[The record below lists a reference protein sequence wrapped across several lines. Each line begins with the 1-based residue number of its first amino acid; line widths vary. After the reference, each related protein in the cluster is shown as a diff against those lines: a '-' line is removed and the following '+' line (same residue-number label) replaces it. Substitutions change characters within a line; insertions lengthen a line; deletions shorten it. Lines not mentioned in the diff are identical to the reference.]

1 LVRKIFEDGD
11 RVYAASGRECST
23 QPEGT
28 CSRCTQGDI
37 VYVLKQEDTSSS
49 PFFRKGGEISLDP
62 MDQYPLTVTQK
73 GGMRMKRKLFVM
85 SLAVLL
91 IMAFTWVSPVHSA
104 GLGIKWGLLPPLTG
118 MFASLGKQQVQGAIL
133 ALEELK
139 AEGDLFAD
147 LTWFQEDTTLKAPVA
162 VQKAE
167 KLIEKNGVQFITGT
181 ISSSS
186 ALAVREVID
195 RHKVFF
201 NPTVGTNMFNTADPK
216 ASRYGFRTELSTWQ
230 AVGALVHM
238 VRGLVEKGVL
248 GKRHWLV
255 IPEYAYGLSMRKTWR
270 EKTKDFLTEV
280 GYSGEKGFGLTDHS
294 AIITEIS
301 AARDAGKVDFVAS
314 CLLGSPLVTFT
325 QQAHA
330 AGLIGTEKG
339 KLPFVDPILQFNVRE
354 IGDIALGHYTTIR
367 YSVIHK
373 SRTNKKFVNAYN
385 ERWYGMY
392 PDNFAHNAYVAVKMM
407 AQTIKRAKSIDRD
420 KLMVEL
426 EKERKYNAP
435 MGRSYFRA
443 SDHQIVR
450 NIAAG
455 QIVKVP
461 EYPFP
466 VEKQIGK
473 VINGEE
479 AIAGIE
485 VKCKFK

>member
-1 LVRKIFEDGD
+1 
-11 RVYAASGRECST
+11 
-23 QPEGT
+23 
-28 CSRCTQGDI
+28 
-37 VYVLKQEDTSSS
+37 
-49 PFFRKGGEISLDP
+49 
-62 MDQYPLTVTQK
+62 
-73 GGMRMKRKLFVM
+73 MKRKLLTI
-85 SLAVLL
+85 SLAVVL
-91 IMAFTWVSPVHSA
+91 IMAFSWVSGVHAA

-118 MFASLGKQQVQGAIL
+118 PFATLGKHQVQGSIL

-139 AEGDLFAD
+139 AGGGPFAD
-147 LTWFQEDTTLKAPVA
+147 LKWFQEDTTLKAPVA
-162 VQKAE
+162 VTKAE
-167 KLIEKNGVQFITGT
+167 KLIEKNGVQFITGC

-216 ASRYGFRTELSTWQ
+216 ASRYGFRTELMTWQ
-230 AVGALVHM
+230 ATGALVHL
-238 VRGLVEKGVL
+238 VRGLVDKGKL

-280 GYSGEKGFGLTDHS
+280 GYSGEKGFGLKDHS
-294 AIITEIS
+294 AIITQIA
-301 AARDAGKVDFVAS
+301 AARDAGKVDFIAT
-314 CLLGSPLVTFT
+314 CLLGSPLVTFI

-339 KLPFVDPILQFNVRE
+339 KLPVVDPILKFNIRE
-354 IGDIALGHYTTIR
+354 IGDISVGHYTTIR

-373 SRTNKKFVNAYN
+373 SRTNKKFVEAYHK
-385 ERWYGMY
+385 RWNDY
-392 PDNFAHNAYVAVKMM
+392 PENFGHNAYVAVKMM
-407 AQTIKRAKSIDRD
+407 AQAIKRAKSIDRD
-420 KLMVEL
+420 KLLVEL
-426 EKERKYNAP
+426 EKEKKYNAP
-435 MGRSYFRA
+435 MGRSHFRA

-466 VEKQIGK
+466 VAKQVGK
-473 VINGEE
+473 MLKGED

>member
-1 LVRKIFEDGD
+1 
-11 RVYAASGRECST
+11 
-23 QPEGT
+23 
-28 CSRCTQGDI
+28 
-37 VYVLKQEDTSSS
+37 
-49 PFFRKGGEISLDP
+49 
-62 MDQYPLTVTQK
+62 
-73 GGMRMKRKLFVM
+73 MKRKLFVVLLVILAFSWV
-85 SLAVLL
+85 SLAN
-91 IMAFTWVSPVHSA
+91 AA

-118 MFASLGKQQVQGAIL
+118 PFATLGKGQVQGSIL

-139 AEGDLFAD
+139 AEGGPFAD
-147 LTWFQEDTTLKAPVA
+147 LKWFQEDTTLKAPVA

-186 ALAVREVID
+186 ALAAREVID

-216 ASRYGFRTELSTWQ
+216 ASRYGFRTELMTWQ
-230 AVGALVHM
+230 ATGALVHL
-238 VRGLVEKGVL
+238 VRGLVDKGKL

-280 GYSGEKGFGLTDHS
+280 GYSGEKGFGLGDHS
-294 AIITEIS
+294 AIITQIA
-301 AARDAGKVDFVAS
+301 AARDAGKVDFIAT
-314 CLLGSPLVTFT
+314 CLLGSPLVTFI

-330 AGLIGTEKG
+330 AGLIGTGKG
-339 KLPFVDPILQFNVRE
+339 KLPVVDPILKFNIRE
-354 IGDIALGHYTTIR
+354 IGDISVGHYTTIR

-373 SRTNKKFVNAYN
+373 SRTNKKFVEAYHK
-385 ERWYGMY
+385 RWNDY
-392 PDNFAHNAYVAVKMM
+392 PENFGHNAYVAVKMM
-407 AQTIKRAKSIDRD
+407 AQAIKRAKSIDRD
-420 KLMVEL
+420 KLLVEL
-426 EKERKYNAP
+426 EKEKKYTAP

-466 VEKQIGK
+466 VAKQIGK
-473 VINGEE
+473 MLNGEE

>member
-1 LVRKIFEDGD
+1 MRGNRKVIGILVVFLLIG
-11 RVYAASGRECST
+11 
-23 QPEGT
+23 
-28 CSRCTQGDI
+28 
-37 VYVLKQEDTSSS
+37 
-49 PFFRKGGEISLDP
+49 SL
-62 MDQYPLTVTQK
+62 
-73 GGMRMKRKLFVM
+73 
-85 SLAVLL
+85 LAVS
-91 IMAFTWVSPVHSA
+91 VSHAA

-118 MFASLGKQQVQGAIL
+118 PFASLGKHQVQGAIL

-139 AEGDLFAD
+139 ARGGVFEDLK
-147 LTWFQEDTTLKAPVA
+147 WFQEDTTLKAPVA

-201 NPTVGTNMFNTADPK
+201 NPTVGTNMFNTADEK
-216 ASRYGFRTELSTWQ
+216 CSSYGFRTELMTWQ

-238 VRGLVEKGVL
+238 VRGLVEKGTL
-248 GKRHWLV
+248 GNRHWLV

-270 EKTKDFLTEV
+270 ELTKDFLTEV
-280 GYSGEKGFGLTDHS
+280 GYSGEKGFGLKDHS

-301 AARDAGKVDFVAS
+301 AAKEAGKVDFIVT
-314 CLLGSPLVTFT
+314 CLLGSPLVTFM

-330 AGLIGTEKG
+330 ADLIGLEKAG
-339 KLPFVDPILQFNVRE
+339 KLPVFDPILQFNVRE

-373 SRTNKKFVNAYN
+373 SRTNKKFVEAYN
-385 ERWYGMY
+385 QRWFGMY
-392 PDNFAHNAYVAVKMM
+392 PENFAHNAYVAVKMM
-407 AQTIKRAKSIDRD
+407 GVAINRAKSLDRSQI
-420 KLMVEL
+420 MAEL

-443 SDHQIVR
+443 RDHQIVR

-455 QIVKVP
+455 QIIKVP

-473 VINGEE
+473 MIDAEE

-485 VKCKFK
+485 QKCRF

>member
-1 LVRKIFEDGD
+1 MRRNRKIIGF
-11 RVYAASGRECST
+11 
-23 QPEGT
+23 
-28 CSRCTQGDI
+28 
-37 VYVLKQEDTSSS
+37 VYVFLLI
-49 PFFRKGGEISLDP
+49 GSL
-62 MDQYPLTVTQK
+62 
-73 GGMRMKRKLFVM
+73 
-85 SLAVLL
+85 LAVS
-91 IMAFTWVSPVHSA
+91 VSHAA

-118 MFASLGKQQVQGAIL
+118 PFATLGKGQMQGAVL

-139 AEGDLFAD
+139 ASGGVFED
-147 LTWFQEDTTLKAPVA
+147 LTWVIEDTTLKPPVA

-201 NPTVGTNMFNTADPK
+201 NPTVGTNMFNTEDEK
-216 ASRYGFRTELSTWQ
+216 CSRYGFRSELMTWQ
-230 AVGALVHM
+230 ATGALAHLVK
-238 VRGLVEKGVL
+238 GLVDKGTL
-248 GKRHWLV
+248 GKRYWLV

-270 EKTKDFLTEV
+270 TRTKGFLTEV
-280 GYSGEKGFGLTDHS
+280 GYSGEKGFGLKDHS

-301 AARDAGKVDFVAS
+301 AAKDAGKVDFIVT
-314 CLLGSPLVTFT
+314 CLLGSPLVTFM

-330 AGLIGTEKG
+330 AGLIGAEEKG
-339 KLPFVDPILQFNVRE
+339 KLPVVDPILKFNVRE

-373 SRTNKKFVNAYN
+373 SRTNKKFVEAYN
-385 ERWYGMY
+385 KRWFGMY
-392 PDNFAHNAYVAVKMM
+392 PENFGHNAYVAIQMM
-407 AQTIKRAKSIDRD
+407 GAAIKRAKSIDRST
-420 KLMVEL
+420 LIAEL
-426 EKERKYNAP
+426 EKEKKYNAP

-443 SDHQIVR
+443 SDHQMVR

-455 QIVKVP
+455 QFIKVP

-466 VEKQIGK
+466 VAKQIGK
-473 VINGEE
+473 MIDGKE

-485 VKCKFK
+485 QKCIFK

>member
-1 LVRKIFEDGD
+1 MQRNRRMIGILGMLFLI
-11 RVYAASGRECST
+11 
-23 QPEGT
+23 
-28 CSRCTQGDI
+28 
-37 VYVLKQEDTSSS
+37 TSLLSV
-49 PFFRKGGEISLDP
+49 SLSH
-62 MDQYPLTVTQK
+62 
-73 GGMRMKRKLFVM
+73 G
-85 SLAVLL
+85 
-91 IMAFTWVSPVHSA
+91 A

-118 MFASLGKQQVQGAIL
+118 PFASLGKHQVQGAIL

-139 AEGDLFAD
+139 ASGGVFEDLK
-147 LTWFQEDTTLKAPVA
+147 WFQEDTTLKAPVA

-195 RHKVFF
+195 RHEVFF
-201 NPTVGTNMFNTADPK
+201 NPTVGTNMFNTADDK
-216 ASRYGFRTELSTWQ
+216 CSRYGFRSELMTWQ

-238 VRGLVEKGVL
+238 VRGLVEKGTL
-248 GKRHWLV
+248 GKRYWLV
-255 IPEYAYGLSMRKTWR
+255 IPEYAYGLSMRESWR
-270 EKTKDFLTEV
+270 QMTKDFLTEV
-280 GYSGEKGFGLTDHS
+280 GYSGEKGFGLMDHS

-301 AARDAGKVDFVAS
+301 AAKDANKVDFIVT
-314 CLLGSPLVTFT
+314 CLLGSPLVTFM

-330 AGLIGTEKG
+330 ADLIGLEQAG
-339 KLPFVDPILQFNVRE
+339 KLPVFDPILQFNVRE

-373 SRTNKKFVNAYN
+373 SRTNKKFVEAYN
-385 ERWYGMY
+385 KRWFGMY
-392 PDNFAHNAYVAVKMM
+392 PENFAHNAYVAVKMM
-407 AQTIKRAKSIDRD
+407 GQAIKAANSIDRD

-455 QIVKVP
+455 QIIKVP
-461 EYPFP
+461 EYDFP

-473 VINGEE
+473 MIDGGE

-485 VKCKFK
+485 QKCKFK

>member
-1 LVRKIFEDGD
+1 
-11 RVYAASGRECST
+11 
-23 QPEGT
+23 
-28 CSRCTQGDI
+28 
-37 VYVLKQEDTSSS
+37 
-49 PFFRKGGEISLDP
+49 
-62 MDQYPLTVTQK
+62 
-73 GGMRMKRKLFVM
+73 MKRRLLVL
-85 SLAVLL
+85 SLVILV
-91 IMAFTWVSPVHSA
+91 ITTFTGVSLVHAA

-118 MFASLGKQQVQGAIL
+118 PFATLGKHQVQGSIL

-139 AEGDLFAD
+139 AGGGPFAD
-147 LTWFQEDTTLKAPVA
+147 LKWFQEDTTLKAPVA
-162 VQKAE
+162 VTKAE
-167 KLIEKNGVQFITGT
+167 KLIEKNGVQFITGC

-216 ASRYGFRTELSTWQ
+216 ASRYGFRTELMTWQ
-230 AVGALVHM
+230 ATGALVHL
-238 VRGLVEKGVL
+238 VRGLVDKGKL
-248 GKRHWLV
+248 GKRYWLV

-280 GYSGEKGFGLTDHS
+280 GYSGEKGFGLKDHS
-294 AIITEIS
+294 AIITQIA
-301 AARDAGKVDFVAS
+301 AARDAGKVDFIAT
-314 CLLGSPLVTFT
+314 CLLGSPLVTFM

-339 KLPFVDPILQFNVRE
+339 KLPVVDPILKFNIRE
-354 IGDIALGHYTTIR
+354 IGDISVGHYTTIR

-373 SRTNKKFVNAYN
+373 SRTNKKFVEAYHK
-385 ERWYGMY
+385 RWNDY
-392 PDNFAHNAYVAVKMM
+392 PENFGHNAYVAVKMM
-407 AQTIKRAKSIDRD
+407 AQAIKRAKSIDRD
-420 KLMVEL
+420 KLLVEL
-426 EKERKYNAP
+426 EKEKKYNAP

-466 VEKQIGK
+466 VAKQVGK
-473 VINGEE
+473 MLKGKE

-485 VKCKFK
+485 VKSRFK

>member
-1 LVRKIFEDGD
+1 
-11 RVYAASGRECST
+11 
-23 QPEGT
+23 
-28 CSRCTQGDI
+28 
-37 VYVLKQEDTSSS
+37 
-49 PFFRKGGEISLDP
+49 
-62 MDQYPLTVTQK
+62 
-73 GGMRMKRKLFVM
+73 MKRKLFVVLLVILAFSWV
-85 SLAVLL
+85 SLAH
-91 IMAFTWVSPVHSA
+91 AA

-118 MFASLGKQQVQGAIL
+118 AFATLGKAQVQGAIL

-139 AEGDLFAD
+139 AEGGPFAD
-147 LTWFQEDTTLKAPVA
+147 MKWFQEDTTLKAPVA
-162 VQKAE
+162 AQKAE

-186 ALAVREVID
+186 SLAVREVIN

-201 NPTVGTNMFNTADPK
+201 NPTAGANVITTASDK
-216 ASRYGFRTELSTWQ
+216 CSRYLFRTELMTWQ
-230 AVGALVHM
+230 AVSALVH
-238 VRGLVEKGVL
+238 LVEDLVKKGVL

-270 EKTKDFLTEV
+270 EKTKGFLTEV
-280 GYSGEKGFGLTDHS
+280 GYSGEKGFGLSDHS
-294 AIITEIS
+294 AIITEIA
-301 AARDAGKVDFVAS
+301 AARDAGKVDFIAT
-314 CLLGSPLVTFT
+314 CLLGSPLVTFM

-330 AGLIGTEKG
+330 AGLIGAEKKG
-339 KLPFVDPILQFNVRE
+339 KLPVVDPILQFNVRE
-354 IGDIALGHYTTIR
+354 IGNIALGHYTTIR

-373 SRTNKKFVNAYN
+373 SRTNKKFVKDYN
-385 ERWYGMY
+385 KRWFGMY
-392 PDNFAHNAYVAVKMM
+392 PENFCHNAYVAVKMTGQ
-407 AQTIKRAKSIDRD
+407 AIKRAKSIDRD

-426 EKERKYNAP
+426 EKEKKYNAP

-455 QIVKVP
+455 QIVNVP

-473 VINGEE
+473 MIDGEE

-485 VKCKFK
+485 EKCRFK

>member
-1 LVRKIFEDGD
+1 
-11 RVYAASGRECST
+11 
-23 QPEGT
+23 
-28 CSRCTQGDI
+28 
-37 VYVLKQEDTSSS
+37 
-49 PFFRKGGEISLDP
+49 
-62 MDQYPLTVTQK
+62 
-73 GGMRMKRKLFVM
+73 MRMKRKLFVI
-85 SLAVLL
+85 SLAAVLIL
-91 IMAFTWVSPVHSA
+91 AFSWVSGVHAA
-104 GLGIKWGLLPPLTG
+104 GLGVKWGLLPPLTG
-118 MFASLGKQQVQGAIL
+118 PFATLGKGQVQGSIL

-139 AEGDLFAD
+139 AEGGPFAD
-147 LTWFQEDTTLKAPVA
+147 LKWFQEDTTLKAPVA

-216 ASRYGFRTELSTWQ
+216 ASRYGFRTELMTWQ
-230 AVGALVHM
+230 ATGALVHL
-238 VRGLVEKGVL
+238 VRGLVDKGKL
-248 GKRHWLV
+248 GKRYWLV
-255 IPEYAYGLSMRKTWR
+255 IPEYAYGLSMRETWR
-270 EKTKDFLTEV
+270 GKTKDFLTEV
-280 GYSGEKGFGLTDHS
+280 GYSGEKGFGLSDHS
-294 AIITEIS
+294 AIITEIA
-301 AARDAGKVDFVAS
+301 AARDAGKVDFIAT
-314 CLLGSPLVTFT
+314 CLLGSPLVTFM
-325 QQAHA
+325 QQANA
-330 AGLIGTEKG
+330 AGLIGTGKG
-339 KLPFVDPILQFNVRE
+339 KLPVVDPILKFNIRE

-373 SRTNKKFVNAYN
+373 SRTNKKFVKAYN
-385 ERWYGMY
+385 TRWYGMY
-392 PDNFAHNAYVAVKMM
+392 PENFGHNAYVAVKMM
-407 AQTIKRAKSIDRD
+407 GQAIKRAKSIDRD

-426 EKERKYNAP
+426 EKEKKYNAP

-455 QIVKVP
+455 QIAKVP

-466 VEKQIGK
+466 VAKQVGK
-473 VINGEE
+473 MIDGEE

>member
-1 LVRKIFEDGD
+1 
-11 RVYAASGRECST
+11 
-23 QPEGT
+23 
-28 CSRCTQGDI
+28 
-37 VYVLKQEDTSSS
+37 
-49 PFFRKGGEISLDP
+49 
-62 MDQYPLTVTQK
+62 
-73 GGMRMKRKLFVM
+73 MRMKRKLLVI
-85 SLAVLL
+85 SLAAV
-91 IMAFTWVSPVHSA
+91 IISAFSWSGVYAA

-118 MFASLGKQQVQGAIL
+118 PFATLGKAQVQGSIL

-139 AEGDLFAD
+139 AEGGPFAD
-147 LTWFQEDTTLKAPVA
+147 LKWFREDTTLKAPVA

-216 ASRYGFRTELSTWQ
+216 ASRYGFRTELMTWQ
-230 AVGALVHM
+230 ATGALVHL
-238 VRGLVEKGVL
+238 VRGLVDKGVL

-255 IPEYAYGLSMRKTWR
+255 IPEYSYGLSMRKTWR
-270 EKTKDFLTEV
+270 GKTKDFLTEV
-280 GYSGEKGFGLTDHS
+280 GYSGEKGFGLRDHS
-294 AIITEIS
+294 AIITAIA
-301 AARDAGKVDFVAS
+301 AARDAGKVDFIAT
-314 CLLGSPLVTFT
+314 CLLGSPLVTFM

-339 KLPFVDPILQFNVRE
+339 KLPVVDPILKFNIRE
-354 IGDIALGHYTTIR
+354 IGDISVGHYTTIR

-373 SRTNKKFVNAYN
+373 SRTNKKFVKAYHK
-385 ERWYGMY
+385 RWNDY
-392 PDNFAHNAYVAVKMM
+392 PENFGHNAYVAVKMM
-407 AQTIKRAKSIDRD
+407 AQAIKKAKSIDRD
-420 KLMVEL
+420 KLLVEL
-426 EKERKYNAP
+426 EKEKKYNAP

-443 SDHQIVR
+443 SDHQIIR

-466 VEKQIGK
+466 VAKQVGK
-473 VINGEE
+473 MLKGDD

-485 VKCKFK
+485 VKSRFK

>member
-1 LVRKIFEDGD
+1 
-11 RVYAASGRECST
+11 
-23 QPEGT
+23 
-28 CSRCTQGDI
+28 
-37 VYVLKQEDTSSS
+37 
-49 PFFRKGGEISLDP
+49 
-62 MDQYPLTVTQK
+62 
-73 GGMRMKRKLFVM
+73 MKRRLLVL
-85 SLAVLL
+85 SLVILV
-91 IMAFTWVSPVHSA
+91 ITTFTGVSLVHAA

-118 MFASLGKQQVQGAIL
+118 PFATLGKHQVQGSIL

-139 AEGDLFAD
+139 AGGGPFAD
-147 LTWFQEDTTLKAPVA
+147 LKWFQEDTTLKAPVA
-162 VQKAE
+162 VTKAE
-167 KLIEKNGVQFITGT
+167 KLIEKNGVQFITGC

-216 ASRYGFRTELSTWQ
+216 ASRYGFRTELMTWQ
-230 AVGALVHM
+230 ATGALVHL
-238 VRGLVEKGVL
+238 VRGLVDKGKL
-248 GKRHWLV
+248 GKRYWLV

-280 GYSGEKGFGLTDHS
+280 GYSGEKGFGLKDHS
-294 AIITEIS
+294 AIITQIA
-301 AARDAGKVDFVAS
+301 AARDAGKVDFIAT
-314 CLLGSPLVTFT
+314 CLLGSPLVTFM

-339 KLPFVDPILQFNVRE
+339 KLPVVDPILKFNIRE
-354 IGDIALGHYTTIR
+354 IGDISVGHYTTIR

-373 SRTNKKFVNAYN
+373 SRTNKKFVEAYHK
-385 ERWYGMY
+385 RWNDY
-392 PDNFAHNAYVAVKMM
+392 PENFGHNAYVAVKMM
-407 AQTIKRAKSIDRD
+407 AQAIKRAKSIDRD
-420 KLMVEL
+420 KLLVEL
-426 EKERKYNAP
+426 EKEKKYNAP

-450 NIAAG
+450 NSAAG

-466 VEKQIGK
+466 VAKQVGK
-473 VINGEE
+473 MLKGKE

-485 VKCKFK
+485 VKSRFK

>member
-1 LVRKIFEDGD
+1 
-11 RVYAASGRECST
+11 
-23 QPEGT
+23 
-28 CSRCTQGDI
+28 
-37 VYVLKQEDTSSS
+37 
-49 PFFRKGGEISLDP
+49 
-62 MDQYPLTVTQK
+62 
-73 GGMRMKRKLFVM
+73 MKRKLFVM
-85 SLAVLL
+85 SLVVLL
-91 IMAFTWVSPVHSA
+91 IMAFTWVSQGHAA

-118 MFASLGKQQVQGAIL
+118 PFATLGKGQVQGSIL

-139 AEGDLFAD
+139 AEGGPFAD
-147 LTWFQEDTTLKAPVA
+147 LKWFQEDTTLKAPVA

-186 ALAVREVID
+186 ALAAREVID

-216 ASRYGFRTELSTWQ
+216 ASRYGFRTELMTWQ
-230 AVGALVHM
+230 ATGALVHL
-238 VRGLVEKGVL
+238 VRGLVDKGKL

-280 GYSGEKGFGLTDHS
+280 GYSGEKGFGLGDHS
-294 AIITEIS
+294 AIITQIA
-301 AARDAGKVDFVAS
+301 AARDAGKVDFIAT
-314 CLLGSPLVTFT
+314 CLLGSPLVTFI

-339 KLPFVDPILQFNVRE
+339 KLPVVDPILKFNIRE
-354 IGDIALGHYTTIR
+354 IGDISVGHYTTIR

-373 SRTNKKFVNAYN
+373 SRTNKKFVEAYHK
-385 ERWYGMY
+385 RWNDY
-392 PDNFAHNAYVAVKMM
+392 PENFGHNAYVAVKMM
-407 AQTIKRAKSIDRD
+407 AQAIKRAKSIDRD
-420 KLMVEL
+420 KLLVEL
-426 EKERKYNAP
+426 EKEKKYTAP

-466 VEKQIGK
+466 VAKQVGK
-473 VINGEE
+473 MLKGED

>member
-1 LVRKIFEDGD
+1 
-11 RVYAASGRECST
+11 
-23 QPEGT
+23 
-28 CSRCTQGDI
+28 
-37 VYVLKQEDTSSS
+37 
-49 PFFRKGGEISLDP
+49 
-62 MDQYPLTVTQK
+62 
-73 GGMRMKRKLFVM
+73 MKRKLFVI
-85 SLAVLL
+85 SVAVLL
-91 IMAFTWVSPVHSA
+91 IMAFSWVSLVHAA

-118 MFASLGKQQVQGAIL
+118 PFATLGKGQVQGSIL

-139 AEGDLFAD
+139 AEGGPFAD
-147 LTWFQEDTTLKAPVA
+147 LKWFQEDTMVKAPVA

-216 ASRYGFRTELSTWQ
+216 ASRYGFRTELMTWQ
-230 AVGALVHM
+230 ATGALVHL
-238 VRGLVEKGVL
+238 VRGLVDKGVL

-270 EKTKDFLTEV
+270 DKTKDFLTEV
-280 GYSGEKGFGLTDHS
+280 GYSGEKGFGLSDHS
-294 AIITEIS
+294 AIITAIA
-301 AARDAGKVDFVAS
+301 AARDAGKVDFIAT
-314 CLLGSPLVTFT
+314 CLLGSPLVTFM

-339 KLPFVDPILQFNVRE
+339 KLPVVDPILKFNIRE
-354 IGDIALGHYTTIR
+354 IGDISVGHYTTIR

-373 SRTNKKFVNAYN
+373 SRTNKKFVEAYHK
-385 ERWYGMY
+385 RWNDY
-392 PDNFAHNAYVAVKMM
+392 PENFGHNAYVAVKMM
-407 AQTIKRAKSIDRD
+407 AQAIKRAKSIDRD
-420 KLMVEL
+420 KLLVEL
-426 EKERKYNAP
+426 EKEKKYTAP

-466 VEKQIGK
+466 VAKQVGK
-473 VINGEE
+473 MLKGED